1 MEQIIIDFVYTLTS
15 FVIPLFRSLQN
26 FFMQSFAVQKEILR
40 NLQIAYVPVKNKSTV
55 EIQKYVRSNLLP
67 QVNSYFST
75 KTSLDIIFV
84 NSASNLQMSPT
95 SMVRLTKNENHE
107 QSEIQIDTFDYDE
120 ASEFYEAILN
130 YN

>member
-1 MEQIIIDFVYTLTS
+1 ML
-15 FVIPLFRSLQN
+15 LFRSLQN

-67 QVNSYFST
+67 QVNSYFSN
-75 KTSLDIIFV
+75 KTALDIIFV

-95 SMVRLTKNENHE
+95 NMVRLTKNEKNE
-107 QSEIQIDTFDYDE
+107 QFEVQMDTFDYEE